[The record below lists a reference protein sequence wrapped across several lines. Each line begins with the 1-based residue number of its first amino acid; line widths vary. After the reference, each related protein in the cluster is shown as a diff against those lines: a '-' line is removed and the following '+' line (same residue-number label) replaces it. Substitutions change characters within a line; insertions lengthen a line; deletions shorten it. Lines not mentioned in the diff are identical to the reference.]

1 MNLKFSLYFFWVRV
15 TLNSISEDAIP
26 SPWKT
31 GGAAHTVL
39 PAGRPLLA
47 RAELRSRSLLPRSS
61 RSGEALKV
69 TQVFLEKESD
79 GGGLPHSG
87 TRRGWGGCQGF
98 RELPHPVIR
107 TPSSPPSPWNEKVGT
122 SSART
127 SEFENPDRRTLRI
140 PWRIFSK
147 QDNALLT

>member
-69 TQVFLEKESD
+69 TQVFLDKESGRRGAPALRHSAGV
-79 GGGLPHSG
+79 GGMPGLP
-87 TRRGWGGCQGF
+87 
-98 RELPHPVIR
+98 
-107 TPSSPPSPWNEKVGT
+107 
-122 SSART
+122 
-127 SEFENPDRRTLRI
+127 
-140 PWRIFSK
+140 
-147 QDNALLT
+147 